1 MARMVDPSAR
11 RRMPRGA
18 TLPVLAAALLAAAC
32 QRTPDDL
39 LTVAPWQAPSAGM
52 PATLAVMP
60 GGDADFVPPSAP
72 AARSGGEQ
80 AARSL
85 AGVLVYPLAGVGMA
99 IVTTGPAAILAAPVG
114 MAVGLGAGLAEG
126 ARALGQ
132 DVHTPAEVEAS
143 VATVRRLL
151 DPVRLGECLRDT
163 LVARSAGRL
172 VPAPPGAAGAG
183 LRVRVDAVALAMRAD
198 SPIIGGGN
206 PPMALGLSVSAN
218 LAQAA
223 GVPEPAGATT
233 ARWHW
238 TAEPRRYF
246 AATAEEGRIL
256 QSDIELAVGMIAQRM
271 LAELHP
277 GSVAPPPAR
286 RGPDAERFRAS
297 CPGLA
302 PAAAAGQTA
311 PAEGVA
317 PRG

>member
-1 MARMVDPSAR
+1 MPPMVDPSAR
-11 RRMPRGA
+11 RRMPRRA

-39 LTVAPWQAPSAGM
+39 LTVTPWQPPAAGM

-60 GGDADFVPPSAP
+60 GGDAAFVPPGTP

-85 AGVLVYPLAGVGMA
+85 AGVLVYPLAGVGIA
-99 IVTTGPAAILAAPVG
+99 IVSTGPAAILTAPVG

-132 DVHTPAEVEAS
+132 DVHTPADVEAS

-151 DPVRLGECLRDT
+151 DPARLGDCLRDT

-172 VPAPPGAAGAG
+172 VAASPGAAGVG
-183 LRVRVDAVALAMRAD
+183 LRVRVDAVALAMRPD

-206 PPMALGLSVSAN
+206 PPMSLGLSVSAN
-218 LAQAA
+218 LAEAV
-223 GVPEPAGATT
+223 GVPGPAVATT
-233 ARWHW
+233 GQWHW
-238 TAEPRRYF
+238 NGEPRRYF

-256 QSDIELAVGMIAQRM
+256 QSDLELAVGMIAQRM

-277 GSVAPPPAR
+277 GSVTPPPAR
-286 RGPDAERFRAS
+286 RGPDAGRFRSS

-311 PAEGVA
+311 PAEGSA